1 MLRRHEIGTD
11 VKRSWWMDILSSRG
25 HLAEDFIRAN
35 GRLVDEVMTREVVTI
50 RRDTPL
56 RDIVTLMETRKI
68 KRLPVV
74 ENGQLV
80 GIVSRADLLR
90 ALVRKLPQ
98 SPAASADDEQIRTA
112 IFEQLSRQSWSA
124 NQYFQVRVCN
134 GTVELSG
141 TVFDEREKRAACIL
155 AENTPGVRA
164 VQDNMDVVPCPHCSD
179 RTGGLPAE
187 HLNAAPRDTHQ
198 PTRFFLPHRKAP
210 YVQRNHPQ
218 TTPSA
223 FSGHS
228 EHGCPAPALLL
239 GRDTNF
245 ADS

>member
-1 MLRRHEIGTD
+1 MIAEDLMSRNVRSVEPSTPVVEAVNLMLFHHISGLPVVTREGQLVGILSEGDLLRRHEIGTD
-11 VKRSWWMDILSSRG
+11 RKRGWWMDILSSRG
-25 HLAEDFIRAN
+25 HLAEDFIHAN
-35 GRLVDEVMTREVVTI
+35 ARRVEEVMTKEVATI
-50 RRDTPL
+50 SRDTPL
-56 RDIVTLMETRKI
+56 RDIVALMETRKI

-98 SPAASADDEQIRTA
+98 GSAASADDEQIRAA

-155 AENTPGVRA
+155 AENTPSVKA
-164 VQDNMDVVPCPHCSD
+164 VQDNMDVVEP
-179 RTGGLPAE
+179 
-187 HLNAAPRDTHQ
+187 
-198 PTRFFLPHRKAP
+198 
-210 YVQRNHPQ
+210 
-218 TTPSA
+218 
-223 FSGHS
+223 FSGTLIS
-228 EHGCPAPALLL
+228 PPREEPDGT
-239 GRDTNF
+239 RI
-245 ADS
+245 